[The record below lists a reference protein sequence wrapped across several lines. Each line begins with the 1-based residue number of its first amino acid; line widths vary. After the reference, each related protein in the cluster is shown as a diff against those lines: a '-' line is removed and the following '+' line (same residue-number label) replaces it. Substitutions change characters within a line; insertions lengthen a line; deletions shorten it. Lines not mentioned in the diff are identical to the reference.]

1 MKSDKYWKQRALNRL
16 AESEKHSEKYIKRI
30 QNIYEQA
37 YRNINKEL
45 HSIYKNYAEET
56 GLNTQKLKELLTR
69 SETEKEWQQMQ
80 KQGLDKYVLNN
91 YKSRITRMEQLQAQI
106 YAKAKLIYSKEELQQ
121 RMCYKGII
129 NNNYYKVMY
138 DTQIGTGF
146 NFAFST
152 IDNNLIDA
160 LLNEKWSGKNY
171 SERIWGNT
179 DILAENLSQILGG
192 ALLSGQGIQKTAK
205 QIRERFKVSKYYSE
219 RLIRTETNHFN
230 NTADAIAC
238 KELGAEKYVFMA
250 TLDTRTSDICQ
261 KYDHKVFKYSALK
274 EGVNFPPLHP
284 NCRSTTRA
292 YIDKEFEKHL
302 HRRAEIFKQGQ
313 YGNIKNV
320 NYKKY
325 KEVYAP
331 EYEKPKKKVAE
342 TANNTIKYINN
353 TNTYKNLIKENIIY
367 NKVRKLT
374 KTLSSDKIISKISG
388 GDNTKGSC
396 VSVGLA
402 YAGNKLGFDVLDFR
416 GGASRSYFSTRYL
429 TKNMY
434 DELGIKVTTASN
446 TNDYK
451 AFNELMTHV
460 KTNKEYL
467 LHIGRHCSVIRRN
480 DKNILEYL
488 ELQSPLKN
496 GYVEFKTDTLKNRF
510 GCRKSHST
518 LGTKYNVDSLLVNI
532 DDIKV
537 NKKGF
542 GEVLGFINTAP
553 ENQKKGSGGHVK

>member
-1 MKSDKYWKQRALNRL
+1 MKSDKYWKLRAINKLTDN
-16 AESEKHSEKYIKRI
+16 EKQSEKYINRVK
-30 QNIYEQA
+30 NIYEQA
-37 YRNINKEL
+37 YRNIDKEL
-45 HSIYKNYAEET
+45 HSIYKNYSNET
-56 GLNTQKLKELLTR
+56 GINTQKLKEYLSR
-69 SETEKEWQQMQ
+69 YETAKEWQQM
-80 KQGLDKYVLNN
+80 KRQGLDKYVLDN
-91 YKSRITRMEQLQAQI
+91 YKSRITRLEQLQAQI
-106 YAKAKLIYSKEELQQ
+106 YSKAKLIYPKEELQQ
-121 RMCYKGII
+121 RLCYKGII
-129 NNNYYKVMY
+129 NNSYYKTMY
-138 DTQIGTGF
+138 DTQIGTGY

-152 IDNNLIDA
+152 IDDNLINK
-160 LLNEKWSGKNY
+160 LLTEKWSGKNY

-205 QIRERFKVSKYYSE
+205 QMRERFEVSKYYSE

-230 NTADAIAC
+230 NTADALAC
-238 KELGAEKYVFMA
+238 EELGAEKYVYMA
-250 TLDTRTSDICQ
+250 TLDTRTSEICQ
-261 KYDHKVFKYSALK
+261 KYDHKIFKYAERK
-274 EGVNFPPLHP
+274 DGVNFPPLHP

-302 HRRAEIFKQGQ
+302 QRRAEIFKKGQ
-313 YGNIKNV
+313 YENIRNV

-331 EYEKPKKKVAE
+331 EEQPKKIKKTVK
-342 TANNTIKYINN
+342 NTIKYINN
-353 TNTYKNLIKENIIY
+353 TDTYKNLIKENIIY
-367 NKVRKLT
+367 NKVGKLT
-374 KTLSSDKIISKISG
+374 KLLSHDKIVNRISG
-388 GDNTKGSC
+388 GDKTKGSC
-396 VSVGLA
+396 VSVALA

-434 DELGIKVTTASN
+434 NELGIKVITASN

-451 AFNELMTHV
+451 AFNELVTHV

-542 GEVLGFINTAP
+542 GEVLGFINTTP